1 MRRVSIPVSR
11 SSSAITGPQRVA
23 VKRGRHAAP
32 CRAARTGRLWAWL
45 PESSPTPCS
54 RTRIAHGLC
63 RCTRPPGM
71 QRIDLGTALA
81 VVLEAHPHRQG
92 EQIGKALDLP
102 LALVFR
108 GLARLWRLE
117 GRLPASAALG
127 EAQLVPYVRGGT

>member
-1 MRRVSIPVSR
+1 
-11 SSSAITGPQRVA
+11 
-23 VKRGRHAAP
+23 
-32 CRAARTGRLWAWL
+32 
-45 PESSPTPCS
+45 
-54 RTRIAHGLC
+54 
-63 RCTRPPGM
+63 M

-127 EAQLVPYVRGGT
+127 EAQLVPYVRGGTKCAAAL